1 MFEQRQRRT
10 SPKIFYAMR
19 STTLNFLGFDSGD
32 SDSPW
37 SIVATFPDFCWLV
50 TMNVAC
56 SRLQDSKESGSRK
69 VARKLYE
76 EWGEME

>member
-1 MFEQRQRRT
+1 MVIA
-10 SPKIFYAMR
+10 P
-19 STTLNFLGFDSGD
+19 G
-32 SDSPW
+32 
-37 SIVATFPDFCWLV
+37 SIVATFPDFYWLV
-50 TMNVAC
+50 TMIVAC